1 MAMNST
7 VAIIGAGLAGSE
19 AALVLSRNG
28 ISVELYE
35 ARPEWSSPAHKTSLP
50 AELVCSNSLK
60 ADQLPSAHG
69 LLKAELSLLNSPLIM
84 AARRNSVPAGSA
96 LAVDRELFSRDVQ
109 SLLLGNQGIK
119 YICKEMDCA
128 PADRQ
133 YCIIAA
139 GPLASDKLTFWLK
152 NRFPSDTLH
161 FYDAIA
167 PIVQTD
173 SIDFSIAFR
182 ASRWEDGEGD
192 YINCPFTE
200 DEYRNF
206 YEALR
211 DADRVNA
218 REFESEKFFEA
229 CLPVEISALRGFDA
243 LAYGPMRPVGLID
256 PRSGR
261 RPYAVCQLRKEN
273 ASGSSY
279 NLVGFQTRLTIPEQQ
294 NVFRLIP
301 GLGNAEFLRYGS
313 IHRNTYFDSPRL
325 LSYDLSFREERNLF
339 LAGQIC
345 GNEGYTESIAT
356 GHLAA
361 LFVISRIKGT
371 TIENLPLNTAT
382 GALLNH
388 VLSSEIQPFTPSNVH
403 FGLFPAFEHPTRKR
417 IGKKEKKELIC
428 ETALQAFEKWKQG
441 LMTNS
446 GISIQG

>member
-1 MAMNST
+1 MAENKT
-7 VAIIGAGLAGSE
+7 VAVIGAGLAGSE
-19 AALVLSRNG
+19 AALVLARNG

-35 ARPEWSSPAHKTSLP
+35 ARPQWKSPAHKTALP

-60 ADQLPSAHG
+60 SQQLPSAHG
-69 LLKAELSLLNSPLIM
+69 LLKEELASLNSPLLM
-84 AARRNSVPAGSA
+84 AARRNAVAAGSA

-109 SLLLGNQGIK
+109 SLLQNDPLIK
-119 YICKEMDCA
+119 LTCSEMES
-128 PADRQ
+128 PPSEHP

-139 GPLASDKLTFWLK
+139 GPLASEKLTSWLK
-152 NRFPSDTLH
+152 RRFPSNTLH

-167 PIVQTD
+167 PIVSTE

-182 ASRWEDGEGD
+182 ASRWEEGEGD

-200 DEYRNF
+200 EEYRRF

-211 DADRVNA
+211 NADRVNA
-218 REFESEKFFEA
+218 KQFESEHYFEA
-229 CLPVEISALRGFDA
+229 CLPVEISASRGFDA
-243 LAYGPMRPVGLID
+243 LAFGPLRPVGLID

-261 RPYAVCQLRKEN
+261 RPYAVCQLRREN
-273 ASGSSY
+273 ASGSCY
-279 NLVGFQTRLTIPEQQ
+279 NMVGFQTRLTISEQQ

-313 IHRNTYFDSPRL
+313 IHRNTYFDSPCL
-325 LSYDLSFREERNLF
+325 LNNDLSFREEKNLF

-361 LFVISRIKGT
+361 LFLISRIRGMEIKGP
-371 TIENLPLNTAT
+371 PLNTAS

-388 VLSSEIQPFTPSNVH
+388 ITASQVEPFTPSNIH
-403 FGLFPAFEHPTRKR
+403 FGLFPAFEAPGRKR

-428 ETALQAFEKWKQG
+428 KAAILAFYQWKQE
-441 LMTNS
+441 LAKS
-446 GISIQG
+446 VGII

>member
-1 MAMNST
+1 MADNKT
-7 VAIIGAGLAGSE
+7 VAVIGAGLAGSE
-19 AALVLSRNG
+19 AALVLARNG
-28 ISVELYE
+28 IPVELYE
-35 ARPEWSSPAHKTSLP
+35 ARPQWKSPAHKTALP

-60 ADQLPSAHG
+60 SQLLPSAHG
-69 LLKAELSLLNSPLIM
+69 LLKEELASLESPLLM
-84 AARRNSVPAGSA
+84 AARRNAVAAGSA

-109 SLLLGNQGIK
+109 SLLLNNPLIK
-119 YICKEMDCA
+119 LTCSEMET
-128 PADRQ
+128 PPSEHP

-139 GPLASDKLTFWLK
+139 GPLASDKLTGWLK
-152 NRFPSDTLH
+152 KRFPSDTLH

-167 PIVQTD
+167 PIVSAD

-182 ASRWEDGEGD
+182 ASRWEEGEGD

-200 DEYRNF
+200 EEYRRF

-211 DADRVNA
+211 NADRVNA
-218 REFESEKFFEA
+218 REFESERFFEA
-229 CLPVEISALRGFDA
+229 CLPVEISALRGFNA
-243 LAYGPMRPVGLID
+243 LAYGTLRPVGLID

-261 RPYAVCQLRKEN
+261 RPYAVCQLRREN

-279 NLVGFQTRLTIPEQQ
+279 NMVGFQTRLTIPEQQ

-325 LSYDLSFREERNLF
+325 LSNDLSFREEENLF

-345 GNEGYTESIAT
+345 GNEGYTESITT

-361 LFVISRIKGT
+361 LFLIARIRGVEIKMP
-371 TIENLPLNTAT
+371 PLNTAT

-388 VLSSEIQPFTPSNVH
+388 IVASPIEPFTPSNIH
-403 FGLFPAFEHPTRKR
+403 FGLFPAFEVPGRKR

-428 ETALQAFEKWKQG
+428 KAAILEFNRWKQEVYQR
-441 LMTNS
+441 S
-446 GISIQG
+446 GII

>member
-1 MAMNST
+1 MTENIT
-7 VAIIGAGLAGSE
+7 VAVIGAGLAGSE
-19 AALVLSRNG
+19 AALVLARNG
-28 ISVELYE
+28 IKVELYE
-35 ARPEWSSPAHKTSLP
+35 ARPQWKSPAHKTGLP

-60 ADQLPSAHG
+60 SQQLPSAHG
-69 LLKAELSLLNSPLIM
+69 LLKEELTALKSPLLM
-84 AARRNSVPAGSA
+84 AARRNAVAAGSA
-96 LAVDRELFSRDVQ
+96 LAVDRDLFSRDVLS
-109 SLLLGNQGIK
+109 SLLSNTNIK
-119 YICKEMDCA
+119 LTCAEMGS
-128 PADRQ
+128 PPLEHP

-139 GPLASDKLTFWLK
+139 GPLVSEKLICWLK

-167 PIVQTD
+167 PIVSTE

-182 ASRWEDGEGD
+182 ASRWEEGEGD

-200 DEYRNF
+200 EEYRRF

-211 DADRVNA
+211 NADQVRA
-218 REFESEKFFEA
+218 REFESGRFFEA
-229 CLPVEISALRGFDA
+229 CLPIEISASRGFDA
-243 LAYGPMRPVGLID
+243 LAYGTLRPVGLID

-261 RPYAVCQLRKEN
+261 RPYAVCQLRREN

-279 NLVGFQTRLTIPEQQ
+279 NMVGFQTRLTISEQK

-325 LSYDLSFREERNLF
+325 LSNDFSFREEGNLF

-361 LFVISRIKGT
+361 LFVISRIRGMKIKGP
-371 TIENLPLNTAT
+371 PLNTAM
-382 GALLNH
+382 GALFNH
-388 VLSSEIQPFTPSNVH
+388 IIASPVEPFTPTNIH
-403 FGLFPAFEHPTRKR
+403 FGLFPAFEALGGKR

-428 ETALQAFEKWKQG
+428 KAAILAFNHWIQEVRQS
-441 LMTNS
+441 T
-446 GISIQG
+446 GII